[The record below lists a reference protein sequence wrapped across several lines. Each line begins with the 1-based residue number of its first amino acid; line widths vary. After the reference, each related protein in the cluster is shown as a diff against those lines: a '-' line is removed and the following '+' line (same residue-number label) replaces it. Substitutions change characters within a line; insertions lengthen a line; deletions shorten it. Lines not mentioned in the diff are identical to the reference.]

1 MSEALTLDPV
11 CLVSWYKFELSITMF
26 VCVNVSI
33 VLPVL
38 FFSFFFLTVNYYR
51 YESMIWCIWRIKKS
65 VWLSWNWIYQ
75 TVILKFLTGHQ
86 QSCEKSE
93 QQLKYLCI
101 VVCVWLYWN
110 HIKIMCVF
118 QKLQILFRY
127 SFI

>member
-51 YESMIWCIWRIKKS
+51 YESMI
-65 VWLSWNWIYQ
+65 
-75 TVILKFLTGHQ
+75 
-86 QSCEKSE
+86 
-93 QQLKYLCI
+93 
-101 VVCVWLYWN
+101 
-110 HIKIMCVF
+110 
-118 QKLQILFRY
+118 
-127 SFI
+127 